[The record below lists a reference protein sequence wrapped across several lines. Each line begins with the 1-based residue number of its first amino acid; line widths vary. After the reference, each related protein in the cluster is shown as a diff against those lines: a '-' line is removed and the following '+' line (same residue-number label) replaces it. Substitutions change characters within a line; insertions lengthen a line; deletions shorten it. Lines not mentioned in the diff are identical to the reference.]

1 MTIAPAIVIGLSVLG
16 ALLLIVGITGLIRDG
31 RRIATPVYLAMGSG
45 LLALGIGLWFSNL
58 GNPAPLTIVVLI
70 AGVVLLLGNIIGYP
84 ALVIFLLY
92 SGLTIL
98 RKESRSL
105 GNALA
110 LLAGIGLF
118 FVPATMRMLA
128 PSNTV
133 STDTAYMLR
142 YGAHLTV
149 MLIVF
154 YFGFTFTAFIAAW
167 LLYQRRRIRTEPE
180 AIIVLG
186 SGLINGKVP
195 SLLAARLK
203 RGFAVQSQLGSR
215 PTIIATGGQGADE
228 PRPEGEA
235 MRDYLIE
242 HGAEPSRV
250 VAETESRTNEEKL
263 RFSRKLLS
271 EPNAPVVVATNTYHV
286 FRAAL
291 LSRSLEMHAHVVGA
305 PTAWYYFPS
314 AFIREFVGV
323 IRDRLRF
330 TVLSIFVLIIV
341 AISFTIVIVP
351 AMVPVPAV

>member
-1 MTIAPAIVIGLSVLG
+1 MV
-16 ALLLIVGITGLIRDG
+16 
-31 RRIATPVYLAMGSG
+31 
-45 LLALGIGLWFSNL
+45 SNL

-110 LLAGIGLF
+110 LLAGNGLF
-118 FVPATMRMLA
+118 FLPATMRMLA
-128 PSNTV
+128 PSDTV

-149 MLIVF
+149 KLIVF

-180 AIIVLG
+180 AIIVL
-186 SGLINGKVP
+186 SSRLTKGKVP
-195 SLLAARLK
+195 PLLAARLK
-203 RGFAVQSQLGSR
+203 RGFAVQSQFGSR
-215 PTIIATGGQGADE
+215 PTIITSGGQGADE

-250 VAETESRTNEEKL
+250 VAETESRTTEENL

-271 EPNAPVVVATNTYHV
+271 EPNAPVVVATNNYHV
-286 FRAAL
+286 FREAL